1 MFDLE
6 NLNPVRRFPYDDNE
20 IEWVE
25 LRMVTEAKYKE
36 FRDILDI
43 KQKRTYKFDKQGKPC
58 AVDEL
63 DMSDKK
69 INALSDMANEYMI
82 ADWHLITKSGDE
94 IPCTKEIKIKMM
106 TECPDFANWINKCIT
121 EMKGETEEVLEAA
134 EKN

>member
-6 NLNPVRRFPYDDNE
+6 NLNPTRKFYYDDKE
-20 IEWVE
+20 VEWVN

-36 FRDILDI
+36 FRELLDI
-43 KQKRTYKFDKQGKPC
+43 KQKREYKFDKQGKPC
-58 AVDEL
+58 AVDVM

-69 INALSDMANEYMI
+69 ISALSELANDYTI
-82 ADWHLITKSGDE
+82 ADWHLITKSGNE
-94 IPCTKEIKIKMM
+94 IPCTKENKTKMIL
-106 TECPDFANWINKCIT
+106 ECPEFANWINNCIK